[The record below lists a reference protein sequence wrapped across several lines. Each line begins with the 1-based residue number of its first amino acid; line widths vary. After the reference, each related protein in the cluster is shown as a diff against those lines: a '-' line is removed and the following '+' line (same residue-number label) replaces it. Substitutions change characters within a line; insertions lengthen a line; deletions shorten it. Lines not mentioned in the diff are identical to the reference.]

1 MTGTFYDVL
10 SEWSTGDWNIIL
22 YSDILTEVG
31 NQVGN
36 AGHLDTPLGAAVTNL
51 WDWFDEMLDGM
62 GLIMA
67 DEEQQSELKGKLES
81 EEVKLLQQIHVDIQL
96 TPSLKVVVT
105 NIDELK
111 KTGDPEA
118 VKKAKSDLDKM
129 FEDLSFGGG
138 S

>member
-1 MTGTFYDVL
+1 MTKTFYDVL
-10 SEWSTGDWNIIL
+10 REWSSGDWDIVL

-36 AGHLDTPLGAAVTNL
+36 AGHLDTPLGSVVSKL

-62 GLIMA
+62 GLIMS
-67 DEEQQSELKGKLES
+67 DTEQQSELKGKLES
-81 EEVKLLQQIHVDIQL
+81 DDAKLLQQIHVDIQP
-96 TPSLKVVVT
+96 TPSLKVVIT

-118 VKKAKSDLDKM
+118 VKKAKSDLDRM